1 MCARPLNHM
10 SRPRNEP
17 ALGFAADARM
27 SAEQVALLKTLAHA
41 AYDVQAF
48 DPNLSAEEAER
59 RIATLLAKLELQGEP
74 PHTQ

>member
-1 MCARPLNHM
+1 
-10 SRPRNEP
+10 
-17 ALGFAADARM
+17 M